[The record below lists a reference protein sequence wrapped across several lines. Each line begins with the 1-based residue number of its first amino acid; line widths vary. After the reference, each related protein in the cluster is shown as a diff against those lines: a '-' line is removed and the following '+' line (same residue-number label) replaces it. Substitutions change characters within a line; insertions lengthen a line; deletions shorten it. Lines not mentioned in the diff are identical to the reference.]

1 MKITRRSLFK
11 TLAGAAA
18 AFVAK
23 PVLDLVQEPAPEL
36 EIFYTTDGTPPVPG
50 APGTHKLVPF
60 WIQDTRWTMCIDE
73 KTRQYLESIRCR
85 VPESY
90 AGAVRSA

>member
-23 PVLDLVQEPAPEL
+23 PVLDLVPDSSPVR
-36 EIFYTTDGTPPVPG
+36 IFFTTDGSLPVPG
-50 APGTHKLVPF
+50 GLSTTELVPF

-73 KTRQYLESIRCR
+73 QTQQYLESIRCR

-90 AGAVRSA
+90 AGAG

>member
-23 PVLDLVQEPAPEL
+23 PVLDLIPESPTRFFPNYAAPAV
-36 EIFYTTDGTPPVPG
+36 GNG
-50 APGTHKLVPF
+50 SQLVPF
-60 WIQDTRWTMCIDE
+60 WIQDTRWTLCIDE
-73 KTRQYLESIRCR
+73 QTQQYLESIRCR